1 MVIFY
6 VLVVGFW
13 VGILGVSIKFFNGE
27 GGFRGRYPQN
37 LGQDFFYSP
46 SVESVWLGGVNAS
59 VNFLGML

>member
-13 VGILGVSIKFFNGE
+13 FGILGVSIKFFNGE

-37 LGQDFFYSP
+37 LGQDFFIVHLLSQFG
-46 SVESVWLGGVNAS
+46 WGV
-59 VNFLGML
+59 